1 MINLKSYLVSK
12 RKIINEYI
20 EETLYSSSKSTPIVS
35 AMKYSLMAGGKRL
48 RPILCMSAA
57 EAVGEKSDIV
67 LPVACALEMIHT
79 YSLIHDDL
87 PSMDNDN
94 MRRGKPTCHINFD
107 ESTAILA
114 GDALLTLAFKMLS
127 SSKIKNE
134 DHKKLLK
141 ISGII
146 ADASGHK
153 GMIEGQML
161 DISSEGTVLSIEELE
176 KMHNLK
182 TGALI
187 EASVYS
193 GAIIGGGTNE
203 QISSLRIYAGKIG
216 LAFQVADDILN
227 VDGDPEI
234 MGKAVGTDTHRNKS
248 TYPSVLGL
256 EKSKIFAEDLVY
268 SALKAIETFDNN
280 AEPLRVIARYIIERN
295 K

>member
-1 MINLKSYLVSK
+1 MFDLNSYLLSK

-20 EETLYSSSKSTPIVS
+20 ERILNSSSESTPIVS

-57 EAVGEKSDIV
+57 EAVGEKSDII

-94 MRRGKPTCHINFD
+94 MRRGKPTSHINFD

-114 GDALLTLAFKMLS
+114 GDALLTLAFKILS
-127 SSKIKNE
+127 SSEIKNN
-134 DHKKLLK
+134 DYKNMLK

-146 ADASGHK
+146 ADAAGYK

-161 DISSEGTVLSIEELE
+161 DISSEGKVLSIEELG
-176 KMHNLK
+176 KMHYLK

-187 EASVYS
+187 EASIYS

-203 QISSLRIYAGKIG
+203 QVESLRIYAGKIG

-227 VDGDPEI
+227 VDGDPEV
-234 MGKAVGTDTHRNKS
+234 MGKAVGSDINRNKS
-248 TYPSVLGL
+248 TYPSVIGL
-256 EKSKIFAEDLVY
+256 EKSKKIAEDLVY
-268 SALKAIETFDNN
+268 SALKAIDTFDNK
-280 AEPLRVIARYIIERN
+280 AEPLRLIARYIIERD